1 MVFCHWITAGYT
13 SHCFN
18 VFSVSKPFMLL
29 SLCYTVTLSL
39 AAPLI
44 SYFIRLLS
52 LTASNQ
58 AFNKRNDVWATWN
71 NWTEVQSIR
80 HHNRN
85 SVILGLGKS
94 NKGNISWIRTGTE
107 GRGARESLLSIS
119 GANLEVNTSND
130 MSTRTFTW
138 SGMSLPA
145 PWGSA
150 GHEMSPKY
158 WLSSWPSGACM
169 LSHSVQGEGLMIGIF
184 PAISV
189 NKSAT
194 VQFSSV
200 AQSCNPMDCSTPG
213 LPVHHQLPEFTQTHV
228 HRVESVIA
236 SSHLSILWQKVKR
249 N

>member
-71 NWTEVQSIR
+71 NWTEVQSIS
-80 HHNRN
+80 HHNWN

-119 GANLEVNTSND
+119 GANLEVNTWND

-145 PWGSA
+145 PWDTIWSQNVSQILDKFLTMKEGP
-150 GHEMSPKY
+150 EKFNQ
-158 WLSSWPSGACM
+158 WLQASNM
-169 LSHSVQGEGLMIGIF
+169 SHSLWWALTTLGIWKQDYRLQTTEV
-184 PAISV
+184 ISR
-189 NKSAT
+189 KW
-194 VQFSSV
+194 FK
-200 AQSCNPMDCSTPG
+200 
-213 LPVHHQLPEFTQTHV
+213 QTLTL
-228 HRVESVIA
+228 A
-236 SSHLSILWQKVKR
+236 SSHT
-249 N
+249 